1 MREGI
6 FFSRP
11 SHYLYCNSS
20 FNGTL
25 ILLVNYLLI
34 LLFLLCPH
42 LGGIESLV
50 GLLDSELEHVL
61 VNCVNA
67 LRVLC
72 DGNHD
77 NQTAVAK
84 SGAIDTL
91 TELLSE

>member
-1 MREGI
+1 MI
-6 FFSRP
+6 FWQEWRFPLNLYSL
-11 SHYLYCNSS
+11 YLC
-20 FNGTL
+20 
-25 ILLVNYLLI
+25 
-34 LLFLLCPH
+34 
-42 LGGIESLV
+42 LGGIEALV